1 MKLGRIVRED
11 LDGTVHR
18 LVAVEPDADRVID
31 LRAAHRVHLERKGAT
46 PSAAR
51 RISAAWFPGS
61 MATAIA
67 AGRGLVELA
76 AEVVAAAGDDATHEL
91 AAVTWGAPIDPPVL
105 RDCLVFEQHLRT
117 QFGRADIPVPKQYY
131 RAPVYYKANPTTVV
145 GTDAEIPWPFDSSYM
160 DYELELGFVLGEPA
174 LDVTPDEAVRHLFGV
189 TVLNDFSTRDVQSRE
204 MSARLGPAK
213 GKDFATALG
222 PWITTADE
230 VDVTALQMLARVNGE
245 QWSKGTSADM
255 MWSPAEII
263 AYVSQSE
270 RTVPGEVIGSGTV
283 GSGSGSDLGRRLS
296 PGDTVELEIEGIGTL
311 RNTLASPGAVR
322 WWPEPKPRPA
332 GDGDG

>member
-1 MKLGRIVRED
+1 MKLGRILRDDV
-11 LDGTVHR
+11 DGTVPR
-18 LVAVEPDADRVID
+18 LVAVEPDAQRVVD
-31 LRAAHRVHLERKGAT
+31 LRAAHRLHLTRRGAT
-46 PSAAR
+46 PTAAR
-51 RISAAWFPGS
+51 RVSSSWFPRS
-61 MATAIA
+61 MAAAIA
-67 AGRGLVELA
+67 TGDGFVELA
-76 AEVVAAAGDDATHEL
+76 DEVVAAAGDDASHDMSDV
-91 AAVTWGAPIDPPVL
+91 AWAAPIDPPVL

-117 QFGRADIPVPKQYY
+117 QFGRAEIPVPKQYY
-131 RAPVYYKANPTTVV
+131 RAPVYYKANPTTVF
-145 GTDAEIPWPFDSSYM
+145 GQDAEIPWPFDSSYM
-160 DYELELGFVLGEPA
+160 DYELELGFVLGRPA
-174 LDVTPDEAVRHLFGV
+174 LDVTPDEAAAHLFGV
-189 TVLNDFSTRDVQSRE
+189 TILNDFSTRDVQSRE

-230 VDVTALQMLARVNGE
+230 VDVTALEMLGRVNGD

-270 RTVPGEVIGSGTV
+270 PTVPGEVIGSGTV

-322 WWPEPKPRPA
+322 WWPAPKPRPE
-332 GDGDG
+332 DTQDS